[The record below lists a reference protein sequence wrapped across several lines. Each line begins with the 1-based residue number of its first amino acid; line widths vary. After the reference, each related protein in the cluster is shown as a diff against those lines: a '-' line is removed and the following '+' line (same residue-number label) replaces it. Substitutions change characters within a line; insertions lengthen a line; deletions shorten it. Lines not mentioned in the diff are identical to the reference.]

1 MKKGKL
7 VRILSAGAILAM
19 IIVSGTIAPVAA
31 QGDVT
36 ISINIPDTVQP
47 DGDITV
53 TIDISHVENFDATN
67 YDVSFDSTVLR
78 LDNVTDGKI
87 GGTIIPVDIYN
98 EISPGRYRIVQNIAG
113 LSGVTDTGYLAT
125 LHFHVIGSLGDGTYI
140 RLFDGVT
147 GNNQAEEIPATWN
160 EGMILVGVLPCDA
173 NCDGEVNVIDMTNV
187 ARMILEMDPQNF
199 VADANQ
205 DGDVNVLDM
214 TRIARVILEL
224 D

>member
-7 VRILSAGAILAM
+7 ARILSTVAILAM
-19 IIVSGTIAPVAA
+19 IIVNGTIAPVVA

-47 DGDITV
+47 DSDITV

-125 LHFHVIGSLGDGTYI
+125 LHFHVIGSLGDSNYI
-140 RLFDGVT
+140 RLFDGVI

-160 EGMILVGVLPCDA
+160 EGFLVVGVLPCDA
-173 NCDGEVNVIDMTNV
+173 NSDGLINVADMTRI
-187 ARMILEMDPQNF
+187 ARIILQLTAETPG
-199 VADANQ
+199 ADANQ
-205 DGDVNVLDM
+205 DGTINVADM
-214 TRIARVILEL
+214 TRVARVILGL
-224 D
+224 G